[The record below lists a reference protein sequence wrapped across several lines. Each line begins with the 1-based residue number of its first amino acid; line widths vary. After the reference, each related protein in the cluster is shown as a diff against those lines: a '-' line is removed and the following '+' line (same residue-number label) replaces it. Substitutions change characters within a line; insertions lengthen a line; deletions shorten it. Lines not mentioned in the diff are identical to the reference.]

1 MVFLQIFSNPPLIPF
16 PKEVV
21 FGEGQQHQ
29 GEKDSMNECSS
40 ARVLRAFSRLDLG
53 HCLFSCEIVNE
64 DFSSVPNLHSNYQYV
79 LRIDGQKISVR
90 AIEEWGALAA
100 LSTLAQLSVGFG
112 EHLPDCTI
120 TDEPKHPWRGLLVD
134 VARHFISLSTLFQC
148 CDLMHHFKMNVLHL
162 HLSDDQGFRF
172 GSEVYPELVSA
183 DNYSLAEL
191 RQLITYAADLG
202 IRVVPEL
209 DVPGHT
215 SSWLI
220 KHLEWGFGDEKE
232 DDLTEFGPHRGCLDP
247 SNPKTMEA
255 VLTLFEE
262 LAHTFPDEYV
272 HVGGDEVDPFYWEKS
287 AKVQSWAAAQGLLN
301 SRDIQAQFTI
311 EVCKHLSELNKKA
324 IVWDEALHE
333 LLPTSVTVQAW
344 RGLRARDNSLA
355 SGYPTIVSAPYY
367 LDLHYP
373 AALHYLYTPEMS
385 SQAWQDADE
394 TVRNDPVLAH
404 VADGVRWHQ
413 DFGEFPS
420 LSKSESGTILG
431 GEACMWSEL
440 VTDELLLTRVWTRAP
455 AIAERFW
462 SELDIEQADS
472 MYERLSVSLQRLP
485 FLALPDVLNIHQV
498 HPCTAL
504 KPLFEML
511 EPVKW
516 YGRLLSMERVA
527 ARAEGR
533 EESACKRPYNQQTP
547 LNRIVDRIPA
557 ESLLATRL
565 ARRIKQGEDLSPWI
579 IGWQN
584 QCAIFDTWVN
594 QYPELAELRPAS
606 EALARLAD
614 VALGLASYD
623 SNLVGPFG
631 EYLLPIATAFADD
644 L

>member
-1 MVFLQIFSNPPLIPF
+1 
-16 PKEVV
+16 
-21 FGEGQQHQ
+21 
-29 GEKDSMNECSS
+29 
-40 ARVLRAFSRLDLG
+40 
-53 HCLFSCEIVNE
+53 
-64 DFSSVPNLHSNYQYV
+64 
-79 LRIDGQKISVR
+79 
-90 AIEEWGALAA
+90 
-100 LSTLAQLSVGFG
+100 
-112 EHLPDCTI
+112 
-120 TDEPKHPWRGLLVD
+120 
-134 VARHFISLSTLFQC
+134 
-148 CDLMHHFKMNVLHL
+148 MNVLHL

-172 GSEVYPELVSA
+172 GSEALPELVSA
-183 DNYSLAEL
+183 DNYSMDEL
-191 RQLITYAADLG
+191 GQLIAYAADLG

-220 KHLEWGFGDEKE
+220 KHPEWGFGEVSLQELK
-232 DDLTEFGPHRGCLDP
+232 EFGPHRGCLDP

-255 VLTLFEE
+255 VVTLFEE
-262 LAHTFPDEYV
+262 IANTFPDEYI
-272 HVGGDEVDPFYWEKS
+272 HVGGDEVDPFYWERS
-287 AKVQSWAAAQGLLN
+287 SSVQSWAAAHELSN
-301 SRDIQAQFTI
+301 SRDIQARFTI
-311 EVCKHLSELNKKA
+311 SVCERLSTLNKKA

-344 RGLRARDNSLA
+344 RGLRSRDVSLA
-355 SGYPTIVSAPYY
+355 AGYPTIVSAPYY

-373 AALHYLYTPEMS
+373 AAVHYLYEPEMS
-385 SQAWQDADE
+385 SQAWQDSDAK
-394 TVRNDPVLAH
+394 VRNDPVLAH

-413 DFGEFPS
+413 DFGEFPN
-420 LSKSESGTILG
+420 LSKSESGTNLG

-440 VTDELLLTRVWTRAP
+440 VTDELLLKRVWTRAP

-485 FLALPDVLNIHQV
+485 ELGLPGVLNVHEV

-533 EESACKRPYNQQTP
+533 DESAYTRPYNQQTP
-547 LNRIVDRIPA
+547 LNRVVDRIPA
-557 ESLLATRL
+557 ESLTAARL
-565 ARRIKQGEDLSPWI
+565 ARRIKKGEDLSPWI

-584 QCAIFDTWVN
+584 QHALFDDCVN
-594 QYPELAELRPAS
+594 EYPELAELRPAS

-614 VALGLASYD
+614 VALGLVPFESG
-623 SNLVGPFG
+623 LLGPFG